1 MSYVKTLNFQVDKR
15 VWQNFL
21 VVQKYCFIKSQGQIA
36 VKKMNEFLTCQKYIF
51 LTVTI

>member
-1 MSYVKTLNFQVDKR
+1 MSYVETLNFQVDKR

-21 VVQKYCFIKSQGQIA
+21 VQQYCFIKSQGKVD